1 MRFSEGEGVYLE
13 VLEAERSDFAS
24 RRALAVARTNQRL
37 AVVSIYKALG
47 GGWEICAQAD
57 HDCGGADGIPNSH
70 FAK

>member
-1 MRFSEGEGVYLE
+1 MD

-24 RRALAVARTNQRL
+24 RCALAVVRTCQRL

-57 HDCGGADGIPNSH
+57 HDCGGVNGTPQVRA
-70 FAK
+70 AK